1 MSTTRRSVLFG
12 AMATSMVVALPALSQ
27 TVSPVGAA
35 RKINVAGRQ
44 RMLSQRIA
52 MATSLARL
60 GVDVEGNVGTA
71 LAATEAFES
80 AQIGLRNGSE
90 NHGLIAE
97 THPSVIS
104 SLNKVD
110 LIWGEMKEAVQSINQ
125 RGKVA
130 RADFNVISEVNLRLL
145 SRANIVVKKL
155 VSAYSE
161 NDRDDLGIAQAIDMA
176 GRQRML
182 SQKMIKEAAMIGL
195 SSKKRENREFLAESA
210 ELFDTSLFAL
220 MWGDENQNI
229 PAPPEAVKERFKIV
243 EALWLDLYPLLD
255 EIASLGRAGKF
266 ELEELSFSANEL
278 LTLSNDAVV
287 SYVET
292 WDA

>member
-1 MSTTRRSVLFG
+1 MFTDRRTVLFG
-12 AMATSMVVALPALSQ
+12 ALATTVGAALPAFGQ
-27 TVSPVGAA
+27 TISAVAVG
-35 RKINVAGRQ
+35 RKIDVAGRQ

-52 MATSLARL
+52 MSTSLARL
-60 GVDVEGNVGTA
+60 GVDVAENVGVVLTA
-71 LAATEAFES
+71 AEAFEK
-80 AQIGLRNGSE
+80 AQVGLRNGSDSQ
-90 NHGLIAE
+90 GLVAE
-97 THPSVIS
+97 THSSVIS

-110 LIWGEMKEAVQSINQ
+110 LTWVEMREAVKEIGQNGRVS
-125 RGKVA
+125 
-130 RADFNVISEVNLRLL
+130 RADFGVIADTNLRLL
-145 SRANIVVKKL
+145 SRANIVVKKM

-195 SSKKRENREFLAESA
+195 SAKKRENREFLTETA

-229 PAPPEAVKERFKIV
+229 PAPTEAVKAQFEKV
-243 EALWLDLYPLLD
+243 ESLWLDLYPLLD

-278 LTLSNDAVV
+278 LGLSNDAVQG
-287 SYVET
+287 YVAS